1 MNMHGI
7 FLHVLA
13 DALSSIVVIVSAAVI
28 KFFPSEPNET
38 TTHWTVYVDPALSII
53 IVIIIGIST
62 IPLFKDTSYI
72 LLQTIPKHLEIRRVK
87 SQLLESVPEITNVHE
102 LHIWRLTDE
111 KIVASA
117 HLNRKNLSNYMVVAD
132 KVKKFFHSLGIHSVT
147 IQYESDD
154 YGDTYNQQRTTIS
167 RATNTNGDSNGENKV
182 GDICLLRCEDDACD
196 TQSCCTKEHDQ
207 DTNKQDS

>member
-1 MNMHGI
+1 
-7 FLHVLA
+7 
-13 DALSSIVVIVSAAVI
+13 
-28 KFFPSEPNET
+28 
-38 TTHWTVYVDPALSII
+38 
-53 IVIIIGIST
+53 
-62 IPLFKDTSYI
+62 
-72 LLQTIPKHLEIRRVK
+72 VK